1 MRKLTIAAAI
11 VLLLAVVVFFRFPA
25 LTLRLAEAIEL
36 HAAGLRRASVEVGG
50 DHVEYLIGG
59 SGDRLLLLHGFGAD
73 KSNWVRVAKYLTP
86 HFEVVAPDLPGFG
99 ESTRDPNARYA
110 IADQMQRVHAFVAA
124 LGLAPLDI
132 GGNSMGGTIAG
143 AYAARYRDDVK
154 HLWLLAPGGVRSA
167 KRSELDELF
176 ARGENPLLVNDA
188 EGFER
193 LLDFVFVERPAIPR
207 PIARYLAE
215 QAVAHRAFNEKILR
229 DLFAGMQP
237 LEEELR
243 GATTPT
249 LILWGDHDRLVDVS
263 GAQVLKSV
271 MANADVVVMKNV
283 GHVPMVE
290 KPAESAAAFI
300 EFRAAH

>member
-1 MRKLTIAAAI
+1 
-11 VLLLAVVVFFRFPA
+11 V
-25 LTLRLAEAIEL
+25 
-36 HAAGLRRASVEVGG
+36 
-50 DHVEYLIGG
+50 
-59 SGDRLLLLHGFGAD
+59 
-73 KSNWVRVAKYLTP
+73 
-86 HFEVVAPDLPGFG
+86 
-99 ESTRDPNARYA
+99 
-110 IADQMQRVHAFVAA
+110 QRVHAFVAA

-154 HLWLLAPGGVRSA
+154 HLWLLAPGGVRTA
-167 KRSELDELF
+167 TRSELDELF